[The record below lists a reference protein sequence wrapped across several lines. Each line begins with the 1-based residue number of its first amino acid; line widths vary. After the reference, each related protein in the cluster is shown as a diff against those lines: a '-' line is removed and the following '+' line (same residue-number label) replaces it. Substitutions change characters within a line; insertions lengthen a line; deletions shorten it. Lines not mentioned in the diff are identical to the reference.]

1 MGDGS
6 GSGGQRILREETMRA
21 MQSAQAAAGSMCEA
35 IGFSWMIDS
44 VGGHTLVKHGG
55 ALNGQL
61 SSFEFI
67 PSLGYACTVLTNFDS
82 GREMRS
88 TVGAACLKAF
98 TGIEVTLPAAEPLLA
113 ATAGELAGEY
123 RQRLFDLS
131 VDVTPA
137 GLVIHERTAESMR
150 PFIPAPD
157 APPFTAALFA
167 PDRAVVLKGSRKGER
182 CEFLRDANGRV
193 AWMRWDGRLS
203 RRVDG

>member
-1 MGDGS
+1 
-6 GSGGQRILREETMRA
+6 
-21 MQSAQAAAGSMCEA
+21 
-35 IGFSWMIDS
+35 MIDS
-44 VGGHTLVKHGG
+44 VGGHALVKHGG

-67 PSLGYACTVLTNFDS
+67 PSLGYACTVLTNCDS
-82 GREMRS
+82 GREMRAA
-88 TVGAACLKAF
+88 VGGACLKAF
-98 TGIEVTLPAAEPLLA
+98 MGMEPALPVIEPSLLA
-113 ATAGELAGEY
+113 TAEDLAGEY

-157 APPFTAALFA
+157 APPFAAALFA

-182 CEFLRDANGRV
+182 CEFLRDADGRV
-193 AWMRWDGRLS
+193 AWLRWDGRLS